1 MATITTQVNFTG
13 LTLDRVRF
21 IAAVYNNKCNALIIV
36 NLTAILNECIA
47 RSLTFVDIKESRA
60 SEPFETRKEI

>member
-1 MATITTQVNFTG
+1 MAAITTQVNFTG

-21 IAAVYNNKCNALIIV
+21 IAAVYNKCNALIIV
-36 NLTAILNECIA
+36 NLTAVLNECTA

-60 SEPFETRKEI
+60 S